1 MTIDLQKEIY
11 LLKELEV
18 LISRFDIHVR
28 YEHLPDAHSGLCIL
42 KGTTY
47 LIIDT
52 GTALEDKLEIFKK
65 ILSGSDLTK
74 MYVPPAVREFLSGE

>member
-1 MTIDLQKEIY
+1 MNLQNEMY

-18 LISRFDIHVR
+18 LVSRFDIHVR

-52 GTALEDKLEIFKK
+52 DTALEDKLETFRK
-65 ILSGSDLTK
+65 ILAGSDLSN
-74 MYVPPAVREFLSGE
+74 MYVPPAVREFLNGE

>member
-1 MTIDLQKEIY
+1 MTIDLQKAIY

-18 LISRFDIHVR
+18 LLSRFDIHVR
-28 YEHLPDAHSGLCIL
+28 YEHLPDADSGLCVL

-52 GTALEDKLEIFKK
+52 GTALEDKLEVFRKV
-65 ILSGSDLTK
+65 LSGSDLSNI
-74 MYVPPAVREFLSGE
+74 YVPPAVREFLSGE